1 MGEQSNVS
9 SKTCVSN
16 KNLQN
21 RIPEIHFSNSNVW
34 KSYKLKEFLSFYST
48 NSLSRSN
55 LNYENGNI
63 KNIHYGDIHTKFPSI
78 INCETE
84 EIPYINLD
92 IDSSRIKEDS
102 FCKDSDLI
110 IADASENYD
119 DIGKA
124 IELINVGNQKIVAGL
139 HTILARDTEDITV
152 SGFKGYLFQTDN
164 LKKQIKIITN
174 GISVLGISKN
184 NLKNLYVNIPSKEEQ
199 EKIVRFLFLIDR
211 KIDLLEKTLV
221 LYQRYKTYFLDTLI
235 NKNNSPLEKMSNI
248 IRITSSKNK
257 NNENLLVLSIN
268 NKLGFI
274 SQNDQFDNHKVAS
287 EDTSNYKIV
296 EKDDFAYNPARINV
310 GSIARLRNYNKGIVS
325 PMYIVFKIDKDK
337 VNLNYF
343 ENYIDSYDFR
353 LNVLKRLEGS
363 VRLVLSAEAL
373 KNIMIPLPNLNEQEK
388 IGNFLEYNNK
398 RIQLTNKKLEELK
411 EYKKGLLQKMFC

>member
-1 MGEQSNVS
+1 M
-9 SKTCVSN
+9 
-16 KNLQN
+16 
-21 RIPEIHFSNSNVW
+21 W

-221 LYQRYKTYFLDTLI
+221 LYQKIKKHILEQIFANLKCESESLDKVTFYQEGPGVRNYQYTKEGIKLLNVGNFVENELILENTDRYISEEEAYGKYKHFLVDEGDLLIACSGIKAEYFDEKITFAKKEHLPLCMNTSTMRFKTL
-235 NKNNSPLEKMSNI
+235 
-248 IRITSSKNK
+248 
-257 NNENLLVLSIN
+257 NEN
-268 NKLGFI
+268 KL
-274 SQNDQFDNHKVAS
+274 
-287 EDTSNYKIV
+287 
-296 EKDDFAYNPARINV
+296 
-310 GSIARLRNYNKGIVS
+310 
-325 PMYIVFKIDKDK
+325 
-337 VNLNYF
+337 NLNYLKWYF
-343 ENYIDSYDFR
+343 QTVMFKKQIFGVLTGSAQFNFGPTHLKYLKVLIPPIEQQIVISNFLDF
-353 LNVLKRLEGS
+353 
-363 VRLVLSAEAL
+363 L
-373 KNIMIPLPNLNEQEK
+373 KNH
-388 IGNFLEYNNK
+388 
-398 RIQLTNKKLEELK
+398 TDKLSKEIYLMK
-411 EYKKGLLQKMFC
+411 EYKKGLLQKMFV